1 MSFLDKLTDVVKAV
15 GNKLHGENAAPSA
28 VLPKAEE
35 PAPKDPLL
43 ESASIPPKPD
53 IKPEYSIDD
62 KYYSFGL
69 SGDFVEFNSHCEMDP
84 SFQYEPYSTE
94 LYTEYDGKLPIIAIG
109 PNNDIFSAAISYEG
123 GGRLPS
129 GAKLCEKPS
138 FLFSMQFEE
147 HDRKIYAYAFAGG
160 TARAHEMLCLEY
172 DPALEGTELE
182 KKLFSILDHVVETY
196 MEWGR

>member
-1 MSFLDKLTDVVKAV
+1 MSFLDKLTDAVKAV
-15 GNKLHGENAAPSA
+15 GNKLHGENAAPAA
-28 VLPKAEE
+28 VTAPKAEE
-35 PAPKDPLL
+35 PKDSLL

-62 KYYSFGL
+62 KYYSFSL
-69 SGDFVEFNSHCEMDP
+69 SGDFVDYDSHCEIDP

-94 LYTEYDGKLPIIAIG
+94 LSTEYDGKLPIIAIG

-138 FLFSMQFEE
+138 FLFSMKFSE
-147 HDRKIYAYAFAGG
+147 HNKTIYAYAFAGG
-160 TARAHEMLCLEY
+160 TARAHEMLYLEY
-172 DPALEGTELE
+172 DPAIEGTALE
-182 KKLFSILDHVVETY
+182 KKLCSILDRAAETY